1 MKSSKNWRQF
11 LSQSDVIFNGHNK
24 QRRGWKKPY
33 DAIFTHLIPEA
44 ITEIGIGNAASHK
57 CWLATFSDIPII
69 GIERVPL
76 FIGGCVDEFSD
87 IVVRQLHEAQKG
99 LGELHQ
105 QYKISDIKRLNLHYN
120 RDGYSEQTVN
130 EYLDAYGTQDIVIN
144 DGLQNGFS
152 HIQFLEQ
159 WKRVL
164 KNPRSLL
171 IQERMLR
178 NQDYSNTPEA
188 VRPMKW
194 YRNAINDGWLIYDCR
209 DQVEFVHHEGAHFE
223 EGLFGIWTQD
233 KDYWKDKLSHIDLV
247 DNETY
252 YQKVIDRE

>member
-1 MKSSKNWRQF
+1 M
-11 LSQSDVIFNGHNK
+11 SQSDVIFNGHNK

-194 YRNAINDGWLIYDCR
+194 FRMAIDDGWLIYDCR